1 MNLDAIFIKL
11 YVEENK
17 LDYSTEENAL
27 NMSLDALKSE
37 NKPLKQVMSLG
48 FPFLSQFA
56 KKMANTWTSNAIKEQ
71 GTVGV

>member
-1 MNLDAIFIKL
+1 
-11 YVEENK
+11 
-17 LDYSTEENAL
+17 
-27 NMSLDALKSE
+27 MSLDALRSE

-48 FPFLSQFA
+48 FPFLSRFA